1 VAIKPHPYMPHS
13 QTATTSPSSELSSAD
28 PGDMILERFRF
39 QITYSGVL
47 AILMA
52 DESSGIEELYSELH
66 EDILIKYKNGKF
78 NGIQVKTKDINLP
91 PFNIEQEAIIKSC
104 IKFSKLENK
113 FPGQFNAFAIV
124 SNTGFDKSKSA
135 VCLHTI
141 IEECKS
147 GEIHKKKKSKFWTFI
162 KLLVNESEATEDQ
175 VLSMLTK
182 LRISTYSKLEDIHS
196 KLITQL
202 KLCSLLK
209 GLQESK
215 IEEIAELLIA
225 KQFKAASLAN
235 NEVSTADF
243 VMGTQSEDDEIKN
256 IIGGKRVSRSGV
268 IDWLN
273 SQKILP
279 VALLLKDRSKIQ
291 NIPKGHRKL
300 EVKMDAGGIDSD
312 NIDLMRNFKFAFENH
327 AISWIYKDGI
337 DKAENQYNQ
346 ISFIAQNACKEIYDE
361 KKVDEL
367 ENGQEMLVEVRSII
381 KARKLA
387 EPFLFFDCT
396 YEHLLGA
403 VGVLTESC
411 KVWWSKKFV
420 IDEP

>member
-1 VAIKPHPYMPHS
+1 MPDN
-13 QTATTSPSSELSSAD
+13 QATPTSPTAELNSAD

-39 QITYSGVL
+39 QITYSGIL
-47 AILMA
+47 AIHMA
-52 DESSGIEELYSELH
+52 DESDGIEELYCELH
-66 EDILIKYKNGKF
+66 EDILVKHKDGKF
-78 NGIQVKTKDINLP
+78 TGIQVKTKDINLP
-91 PFNIEQEAIIKSC
+91 PFNIEEEAIIKAC

-113 FPGQFNAFAIV
+113 FPDHFKAFSIV
-124 SNTGFDKSKSA
+124 SNTGFDKSKPA

-147 GEIHKKKKSKFWTFI
+147 GKIKGKKKSKFWMFI
-162 KLLVNESEATEDQ
+162 KNLVRESGAAEEE
-175 VLSMLTK
+175 VLRMITK

-196 KLITQL
+196 KLINQL
-202 KLCSLLK
+202 KLCTFLK

-215 IEEIAELLIA
+215 IEEIADLLIA
-225 KQFKAASLAN
+225 KQFKASSLGN
-235 NEVSTADF
+235 NEDSTANF
-243 VMGTQSEDDEIKN
+243 VMGTQSEIAEIKK
-256 IIGGKRVSRSGV
+256 IIAGKRICRNEVLN
-268 IDWLN
+268 WLDG
-273 SQKILP
+273 QKILP

-327 AISWIYKDGI
+327 TISWIYKDGI
-337 DKAENQYNQ
+337 DKAEDQYNQ
-346 ISFIAQNACKEIYDE
+346 VSLITQNACKEIYDE

-367 ENGQEMLVEVRSII
+367 ENGQEMLVEVRSIM

-387 EPFLFFDCT
+387 EPSLFFDCT

-411 KVWWSKKFV
+411 KIWWSKKFK
-420 IDEP
+420 IDES